1 MKRLVIGTRKSELA
15 LWQAKWVRERLIEA
29 HPGLEVELAE
39 TDTAGDRDLAT
50 PLPLVDGKGV
60 FTAEIEEGLR
70 DGTIDLAVHSLK
82 DLPTELPEGFEIG
95 AYCMRHDP
103 RDGFLGKDGMTL
115 ADLPEGAR
123 IGTSSLRRAAQV
135 HRVRPDVECV
145 SIRGNLATRWRKLQE
160 DEGMAGIILAVAGVA
175 RLGWRDRITEYL
187 APDMVMPAAGQGV
200 IAVEVAAGRDDA
212 AALVEGV
219 KDGTVDAIVTDHAP
233 HNDFEKNAEFE
244 LAPFGMIGLETSL
257 ALVIT
262 NLVAP
267 GIISW
272 ERAVE
277 LMAAKPREILRVERV
292 ALEPG
297 ATADLTVIDPDAA
310 WTVDAADFLS
320 KAVNSGFIGV
330 ELTGRATDVYVGGY
344 ATLEDGAIVE

>member
-103 RDGFLGKDGMTL
+103 RDAFLGKDGMTL

-160 DEGMAGIILAVAGVA
+160 DEGMAGIILAVAGVE
-175 RLGWRDRITEYL
+175 RLGWSDRITEYL
-187 APDMVMPAAGQGV
+187 APDVVMPAAGQGI

-212 AALVEGV
+212 AALVRAV
-219 KDGTVDAIVTDHAP
+219 NHA
-233 HNDFEKNAEFE
+233 E
-244 LAPFGMIGLETSL
+244 S
-257 ALVIT
+257 
-262 NLVAP
+262 
-267 GIISW
+267 
-272 ERAVE
+272 ERAARAE
-277 LMAAKPREILRVERV
+277 RSFLAALEGGCQTPIGALAACAGDVVRLSGMVCSLDGGSMVRVECTGTQPERV
-292 ALEPG
+292 GREAAEDALAQG
-297 ATADLTVIDPDAA
+297 AAGILPAHADR
-310 WTVDAADFLS
+310 
-320 KAVNSGFIGV
+320 SG
-330 ELTGRATDVYVGGY
+330 E
-344 ATLEDGAIVE
+344 

>member
-103 RDGFLGKDGMTL
+103 RDAFLGKDGLVL

-187 APDMVMPAAGQGV
+187 APDVVMPAAGQGV

-212 AALVEGV
+212 AALVRAV
-219 KDGTVDAIVTDHAP
+219 NHA
-233 HNDFEKNAEFE
+233 E
-244 LAPFGMIGLETSL
+244 S
-257 ALVIT
+257 
-262 NLVAP
+262 
-267 GIISW
+267 
-272 ERAVE
+272 ERAARAE
-277 LMAAKPREILRVERV
+277 RSFLAALEGGCQTPIGALAVCTGDVVRLSGMVCSLDGGHMVRVERTGTQPERV
-292 ALEPG
+292 GREAAEDALARG
-297 ATADLTVIDPDAA
+297 
-310 WTVDAADFLS
+310 AADILP
-320 KAVNSGFIGV
+320 AGADRAGV
-330 ELTGRATDVYVGGY
+330 
-344 ATLEDGAIVE
+344 

>member
-60 FTAEIEEGLR
+60 FTAEIEEGLL
-70 DGTIDLAVHSLK
+70 DGSIDLAVHSLK

-103 RDGFLGKDGMTL
+103 RDAFLGKDGLVL

-135 HRVRPDVECV
+135 RRVRPDVECV

-187 APDMVMPAAGQGV
+187 TPDVVMPAAGQGV

-212 AALVEGV
+212 AALVRAV
-219 KDGTVDAIVTDHAP
+219 NHA
-233 HNDFEKNAEFE
+233 E
-244 LAPFGMIGLETSL
+244 S
-257 ALVIT
+257 
-262 NLVAP
+262 
-267 GIISW
+267 
-272 ERAVE
+272 ERAARAE
-277 LMAAKPREILRVERV
+277 RSFLAALEGGCQTPIGALAVCTGDVVRLSGMVCSLDGSRMVRVERTGTQPERV
-292 ALEPG
+292 GREAAE
-297 ATADLTVIDPDAA
+297 DAFA
-310 WTVDAADFLS
+310 QGAADILP
-320 KAVNSGFIGV
+320 AGADRTGV
-330 ELTGRATDVYVGGY
+330 
-344 ATLEDGAIVE
+344 